1 MLCLAGIGTGR
12 SSINRWNLTVWY
24 SRNSGANWTAFH
36 KAEQGLNETE
46 ARGVHTAYSSLLP
59 LNSTHTA
66 LIYVSTHA
74 IILGSIKRRD
84 VFFERLLVVAGTR
97 PHGIPRWRWGV
108 RHHPLAGRE
117 VPELVHFGGPNA
129 RHVSTRGIAAETA
142 DPCGTHETIS
152 LACWSRG

>member
-84 VFFERLLVVAGTR
+84 VFLKDCLWLQERGPMGSRVGAGEYAT
-97 PHGIPRWRWGV
+97 IRWQAV
-108 RHHPLAGRE
+108 KYP
-117 VPELVHFGGPNA
+117 
-129 RHVSTRGIAAETA
+129 S
-142 DPCGTHETIS
+142 
-152 LACWSRG
+152 